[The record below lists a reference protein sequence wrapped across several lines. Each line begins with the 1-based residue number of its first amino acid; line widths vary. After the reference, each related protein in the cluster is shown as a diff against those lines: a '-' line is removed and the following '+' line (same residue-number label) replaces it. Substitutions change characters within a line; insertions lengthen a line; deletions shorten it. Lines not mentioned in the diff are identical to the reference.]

1 MIEERLTIGL
11 VVERR
16 VLTGAWGGYAWAP
29 VAILPPTPDVAPW
42 TPLGGTPD
50 RMHYFA
56 GCVDIHL
63 YSTDTANY
71 RDNLEAAEPKLWVV
85 LRPDGPEPPA
95 GVLLV
100 TADPAEG
107 EASTEAG
114 ANVVETIAMLAGVAG
129 VIAAFIA
136 EHHVER
142 PVLKRRRD
150 RPDASGHLEA
160 EARRAEPDVRWRRPP
175 GDDTGGGTS
184 GGGKE

>member
-1 MIEERLTIGL
+1 MIEEHLTIGL

-16 VLTGAWGGYAWAP
+16 LLTGAWGGHAWTP

-42 TPLGGTPD
+42 TLLGGSAD
-50 RMHYFA
+50 RMRYFA

-85 LRPDGPEPPA
+85 LRPDGAEPPA

-114 ANVVETIAMLAGVAG
+114 ANVVETIAMPAGVAG

-136 EHHVER
+136 AHHVER
-142 PVLKRRRD
+142 PVLKRRRA
-150 RPDASGHLEA
+150 RPDARGHLEA
-160 EARRAEPDVRWRRPP
+160 EPRPAELDVRWRRPP
-175 GDDTGGGTS
+175 GS
-184 GGGKE
+184 GSGKDET